1 MSTLPTRGP
10 RWIKRYFEIKG
21 TTERGVLFLPSP
33 NLSNYIL
40 LALSRIHEPFVSRIS
55 ASRPSSCLLLSLS
68 PPLRAK
74 YPDKMPLVEI
84 SGEPVS
90 WKFSGT
96 SRPDVR
102 VSSSIGPSHR
112 QHRCSRH
119 APRKSR
125 SFHLYV
131 YIYIYSAPGSNP
143 LAFTFVHSSS
153 LPFHDLS
160 ITTTPRK
167 KRSTPELLN
176 SGDKIHRITG
186 TIYIYF
192 HRINPPLCQTILDR
206 FFSLI

>member
-68 PPLRAK
+68 PSLRAK

-131 YIYIYSAPGSNP
+131 YIYIPHPVPIP
-143 LAFTFVHSSS
+143 LLLHSCIR
-153 LPFHDLS
+153 LLS
-160 ITTTPRK
+160 
-167 KRSTPELLN
+167 RSTTFPLRLRHERK
-176 SGDKIHRITG
+176 DRHRS
-186 TIYIYF
+186 F
-192 HRINPPLCQTILDR
+192 
-206 FFSLI
+206 

>member
-1 MSTLPTRGP
+1 MSTLPTRGR

-21 TTERGVLFLPSP
+21 TKEYFFPPSP

-40 LALSRIHEPFVSRIS
+40 LALSRIHEPFVSRM
-55 ASRPSSCLLLSLS
+55 RVVLPSFCSLSFSFS
-68 PPLRAK
+68 PPLPAK

-112 QHRCSRH
+112 QHRCSLSTEISIFPPVR
-119 APRKSR
+119 
-125 SFHLYV
+125 
-131 YIYIYSAPGSNP
+131 IYSAPVVPIP
-143 LAFTFVHSSS
+143 LSFTFVFF
-153 LPFHDLS
+153 LRPFRYDDYAE
-160 ITTTPRK
+160 RK
-167 KRSTPELLN
+167 RRSTPELLN
-176 SGDKIHRITG
+176 SEDKIHR

-192 HRINPPLCQTILDR
+192 HQINPSLCQTIFHRYIFL
-206 FFSLI
+206 LI

>member
-186 TIYIYF
+186 
-192 HRINPPLCQTILDR
+192 R
-206 FFSLI
+206 FTFIFIELTLPFVKLSSIVFFL